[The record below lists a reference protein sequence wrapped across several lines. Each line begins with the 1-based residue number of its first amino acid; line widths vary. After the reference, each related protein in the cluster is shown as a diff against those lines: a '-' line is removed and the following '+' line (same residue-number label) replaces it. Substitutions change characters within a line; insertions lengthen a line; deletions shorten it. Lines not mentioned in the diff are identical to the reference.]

1 MFVIQ
6 VEARDSPTSK
16 HTNRASILLKGNDMI
31 EFLKQFNTKPIW
43 MYNNKD
49 WLLGIVIAIAAGVFV
64 AVGIELILM
73 LVT

>member
-1 MFVIQ
+1 
-6 VEARDSPTSK
+6 
-16 HTNRASILLKGNDMI
+16 MI